1 MRFRK
6 NSQEENRITPN
17 VSGVREKKFEKRM
30 NMARK
35 TVALLPSTERVLGKV
50 GANIKRARLRRN
62 IRAELLA
69 ERAGISVDTL
79 SAIEKGVSTVSIG
92 AYAAVLA
99 VLKLDNDLET
109 IALDEEGKQRF
120 KEHNLKKRERATKK
134 IDNGGTNDGRE

>member
-1 MRFRK
+1 
-6 NSQEENRITPN
+6 
-17 VSGVREKKFEKRM
+17 
-30 NMARK
+30 MARK
-35 TVALLPSTERVLGKV
+35 KVVLLPRTEQALEKV

-99 VLKLDNDLET
+99 VLNLDNDLEM
-109 IALDEEGKQRF
+109 IALDEEGKKQF

-134 IDNGGTNDGRE
+134 TDNGGTDNGRE